1 MSAGRLLVL
10 ALAFAAAAASSAAR
24 AATGLSAWSAASQFC
39 DRAQPFTA
47 GQQDRL
53 LRFAAVVREEVAATE
68 GGAVL
73 ISRSGL
79 DLSRFRLRYS
89 HAAVAWRSDAGA
101 WSARQ
106 LYYACD
112 EGRPRL
118 YDQGLAGFTMGIDDP
133 SRGYISIV
141 RLPADAADALRR
153 AATDTPRAL
162 RLLAAT
168 YSANAYAF
176 SVRYQNCN
184 QWVAELLALA
194 WGGLDHA
201 GNGSNGADGTDDAD
215 GDLRERAQR
224 WLREASY
231 APQPVDIDSH
241 ALMFASTFVP
251 LVHLDDHPEDDVFAM
266 KLKISLPSTV
276 ERFIQERLPGSERIE
291 LCYERE
297 RVVVH
302 HGWTPIAEGCL
313 PGEGDRVVPLGA

>member
-10 ALAFAAAAASSAAR
+10 VLAFAAAAAGSAAR

-39 DRAQPFTA
+39 DRAQPVTA

-89 HAAVAWRSDAGA
+89 HAAVAWRNDAGA

-162 RLLAAT
+162 RLLAAS

-201 GNGSNGADGTDDAD
+201 GNGSNGADGTDDPD

-231 APQPVDIDSH
+231 APQPVDIDSQ

-276 ERFIQERLPGSERIE
+276 EHFIQARLPGSERIE
-291 LCYERE
+291 LCYDRE

>member
-1 MSAGRLLVL
+1 MSTGRLLAL
-10 ALAFAAAAASSAAR
+10 ALVFAAAAATSAAR
-24 AATGLSAWSAASQFC
+24 AATGLSGWSAASQFC
-39 DRAQPFTA
+39 DRGQPFTA

-53 LRFAAVVREEVAATE
+53 LRFAAVVREEVTATE

-79 DLSRFRLRYS
+79 DLSRFRIRYS
-89 HAAVAWRSDAGA
+89 HAAVAWRNETGA

-118 YDQGLAGFTMGIDDP
+118 YDQGLAGFAMGIDDP
-133 SRGYISIV
+133 SLGYISIV
-141 RLPADAADALRR
+141 RLPADAAETLRR
-153 AATDTPRAL
+153 AAIDTPRAL
-162 RLLAAT
+162 QLLAAT

-194 WGGLDHA
+194 WGDL
-201 GNGSNGADGTDDAD
+201 GNGGNGGNGGD

-224 WLREASY
+224 WLRQASY

-251 LVHLDDHPEDDVFAM
+251 LVHLDDHPEADVFAM

-276 ERFIQERLPGSERIE
+276 ESFIQERLPGSERIE
-291 LCYERE
+291 LCYDRE

-302 HGWTPIAEGCL
+302 RGWTPIAAGCR
-313 PGEGDRVVPLGA
+313 PGEGDRVVSLG